1 MLAVRRTTA
10 LPIVPVEI
18 ILEDGCYGI
27 EMPCASFL
35 VHGTLCRMTPFRAG
49 VPNVPDLL
57 V

>member
-1 MLAVRRTTA
+1 
-10 LPIVPVEI
+10 VPVEI

-49 VPNVPDLL
+49 IPKLPDFL